1 MAEPA
6 PRAPYGFRVGQD
18 EALEPVPEQAAAVRR
33 VRELQAA
40 GASLRAIRA
49 ALERELGERVGL
61 DALSRLLRL
70 IKGAFLPPAPFL
82 EALKAYRE
90 RFGDAP
96 TVMGIPSA
104 RYPEIEAEM
113 RRALEDG
120 VPRTDGDFRR
130 VLGYGELPPGAE
142 I

>member
-6 PRAPYGFRVGQD
+6 LRAPYGFRVGQD

-33 VRELQAA
+33 VRELRAA
-40 GASLRAIRA
+40 GANLRAIRA

-70 IKGAFLPPAPFL
+70 VREASPPP
-82 EALKAYRE
+82 
-90 RFGDAP
+90 
-96 TVMGIPSA
+96 
-104 RYPEIEAEM
+104 EAE
-113 RRALEDG
+113 
-120 VPRTDGDFRR
+120 
-130 VLGYGELPPGAE
+130 

>member
-70 IKGAFLPPAPFL
+70 VKGASLPPDPFL

-96 TVMGIPSA
+96 TIMGIPSG

-120 VPRTDGDFRR
+120 VPRTDSDFRR

>member
-1 MAEPA
+1 MDEPA

-70 IKGAFLPPAPFL
+70 VKGA
-82 EALKAYRE
+82 
-90 RFGDAP
+90 
-96 TVMGIPSA
+96 SS
-104 RYPEIEAEM
+104 
-113 RRALEDG
+113 
-120 VPRTDGDFRR
+120 PRTPSWRR
-130 VLGYGELPPGAE
+130 
-142 I
+142 

>member
-1 MAEPA
+1 MAAPA

-33 VRELQAA
+33 VRELRAA
-40 GASLRAIRA
+40 GANLRAIRA

-70 IKGAFLPPAPFL
+70 VKEAPSPPDPFL

-90 RFGDAP
+90 RFGDVPAI
-96 TVMGIPSA
+96 MGIPSA

-120 VPRTDGDFRR
+120 VPRTDNDFRR
-130 VLGYGELPPGAE
+130 VLDYRELPPGAE